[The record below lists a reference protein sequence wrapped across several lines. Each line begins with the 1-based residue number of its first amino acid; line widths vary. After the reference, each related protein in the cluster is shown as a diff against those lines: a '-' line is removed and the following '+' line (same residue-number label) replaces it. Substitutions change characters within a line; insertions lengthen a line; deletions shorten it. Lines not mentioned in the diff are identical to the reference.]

1 MRSLKLPQPSP
12 YRTPTLII
20 VLVLLALS
28 LFALDQAGLL
38 GSIRKQA
45 TSVLNPVLGV
55 IHRIGLLTTN
65 VPNPANSSAL
75 EAELAQL
82 REEVS
87 RLKTENIEVEQLKL
101 ELTRLRQQ
109 ASIEEEQP
117 WKLLGTDIS
126 AFSPDAGR
134 RVALI
139 GIGSEGGVKPGMAV
153 IAKEGANPA
162 ALIGVVED
170 VGPRSANV
178 LLITD
183 FSSVVSA
190 QIYRS
195 DHIISGVIQGQWQ
208 RGSRIL
214 LEEIPRDELLEVGDV
229 VVTAGLSAHL
239 KLNLPHAS
247 IPANIPIGTLEN
259 ISSSSHSQQATIQ
272 PFVDSD
278 RVRYAWVIIS
288 AND

>member
-38 GSIRKQA
+38 GSVRNQA
-45 TSVLNPVLGV
+45 TSLLSPALGL
-55 IHRIGLLTTN
+55 IHRAGLLLTN
-65 VPNPANSSAL
+65 ASNPTNPSTL

-109 ASIEEEQP
+109 ARIEEEQP
-117 WKLLGTDIS
+117 WKLLGADIS
-126 AFSPDAGR
+126 AFSPDTGR
-134 RVALI
+134 RVALL
-139 GIGSEGGVKPGMAV
+139 GVGSEAGVKPGMAV

-162 ALIGVVED
+162 ALIGIVEE
-170 VGPRSANV
+170 VGPRSASV

-214 LEEIPRDELLEVGDV
+214 LEEIPREETLNVGDV
-229 VVTAGLSAHL
+229 LVTAGLSAHM
-239 KLNLPHAS
+239 KLNLLRAA
-247 IPANIPIGTLEN
+247 IPANVPIGTLET
-259 ISSSSHSQQATIQ
+259 ISSSSHSQQASIQ

-278 RVRYAWVIIS
+278 RVRYAWVILS

>member
-12 YRTPTLII
+12 YRTPTLIV

-38 GSIRKQA
+38 GSVRNQA
-45 TSVLNPVLGV
+45 TSVLSPALGL
-55 IHRIGLLTTN
+55 IHRAGLLLTN
-65 VPNPANSSAL
+65 VPNTTNPSAL

-82 REEVS
+82 REEVI

-109 ASIEEEQP
+109 AHIEDEQP
-117 WKLLGTDIS
+117 WKLLGADIS

-134 RVALI
+134 RVALL
-139 GIGSEGGVKPGMAV
+139 GVGSEAGVKPGMAV

-162 ALIGVVED
+162 SLIGIIEE
-170 VGPRSANV
+170 VGPRSASV

-208 RGSRIL
+208 RGSHIL
-214 LEEIPRDELLEVGDV
+214 LEEIPREEALNVGDV
-229 VVTAGLSAHL
+229 VVTAGLSAHM
-239 KLNLPHAS
+239 KLNLSRAA
-247 IPANIPIGTLEN
+247 IPANVPIGTLES
-259 ISSSSHSQQATIQ
+259 IRSSSHSQQASIQ
-272 PFVDSD
+272 PYVDSD
-278 RVRYAWVIIS
+278 RVHYAWVILS